1 MTDFLLYIVPFS
13 SGVLDLSNEN
23 TNPAGLELQSPTKV
37 FKLST
42 WQGWNFTLL
51 KCFQVS
57 FQKLKSQ
64 EINSTVEWK
73 VRCVCSMV
81 QKLFFFGSL
90 EEGRAVKCIA
100 SLCQRIQ
107 TVFQL
112 KCAEGQ
118 TGQVKHYRQKCNLGV
133 GNTVSEHYTTEGS
146 HFSLLLTQ
154 KHFYLPARQR
164 TQRTQMR
171 CSK

>member
-64 EINSTVEWK
+64 EINITVEWK
-73 VRCVCSMV
+73 VQCVCSMV
-81 QKLFFFGSL
+81 QKPFFLALWRKAELWNALPACAKESRL
-90 EEGRAVKCIA
+90 
-100 SLCQRIQ
+100 S
-107 TVFQL
+107 QL

-154 KHFYLPARQR
+154 KHFYLPARRR